1 MSIEALIREQ
11 IEALKANTAA
21 VLLLEASLV
30 GRAGG
35 NSKPAKEEKPKVVKA
50 EDLPGGA
57 QGAQGE
63 IITDDELEEKN
74 ERRQAAIE
82 EAAAVTQQL
91 AAEREGREV
100 AASGVEYGTV
110 RELVLK
116 LAPTKREEIKALN
129 AKFGIANLKVLL
141 DKEDDFSTVNDQTK
155 LDAIYAEL
163 QKLEA

>member
-21 VLLLEASLV
+21 VLLLESTLI

-35 NSKPAKEEKPKVVKA
+35 NTKPAKEEKAKS
-50 EDLPGGA
+50 
-57 QGAQGE
+57 
-63 IITDDELEEKN
+63 EEV
-74 ERRQAAIE
+74 
-82 EAAAVTQQL
+82 VTQKG
-91 AAEREGREV
+91 ESVTIKTEDPKPEV
-100 AASGVEYGTV
+100 KQEEPSKEELQEAVADLKATGVEYGTV

-141 DKEDDFSTVNDQTK
+141 GKEDDFSTVNDQAK

>member
-21 VLLLEASLV
+21 TLLLEASLV

-50 EDLPGGA
+50 EELPGSASGNA
-57 QGAQGE
+57 AE
-63 IITDDELEEKN
+63 IVTDDELEAKN
-74 ERRQAAIE
+74 ERHRAAIE
-82 EAAAVTQQL
+82 EAAEVTEQL
-91 AAEREGREV
+91 AAEREAQE
-100 AASGVEYGTV
+100 AASSAVEYGTV

-141 DKEDDFSTVNDQTK
+141 DKEDDFSTVNDQAK